1 MSVNDLGFT
10 TLEESFAKVK
20 EKLLENF
27 SSKYDEERDLFDK
40 YWSEDIELGDLKP
53 IAAVDGGSRPVSYTQ
68 GRVLFLTS
76 AAMIVRGSDLN
87 RYRVYQFGVTDYYE
101 ANERIRYCREILE
114 SKMARSFLFKHD
126 EGLLL
131 MDGSLS
137 APLERRVYITRY
149 EFISPSSLKYA
160 LKSLIDE
167 FVKFQGVRSYTHDLY
182 NREELQDKVLTSLS
196 ELVREGAVAKVE
208 DVSMAMAFLEKYEA
222 LESFKSLYSDV
233 LSGKVR
239 LIGISKRSSSRRYFE
254 SKIPDIEIVGR
265 LAKSV
270 GYLKPKTYEVRL
282 PDYVG
287 NVSFPITLTYV
298 KLESNTPPMK
308 VEVLGSIGESEL
320 LEILG
325 TLKRYSVKG
334 YPYHLRLVHEMAKI
348 TKDMVDFVLRSIET
362 GPTGREWLGE

>member
-1 MSVNDLGFT
+1 MSVNDLSFM
-10 TLEESFAKVK
+10 TLEESFVKVK
-20 EKLLENF
+20 SKLLEDF
-27 SSKYDEERDLFDK
+27 SRNYDEEKDLFDK
-40 YWSEDIELGDLKP
+40 HWSEGIGKGDLNP

-76 AAMIVRGSDLN
+76 AAMIVKGSKLK

-101 ANERIRYCREILE
+101 ANERIRYCREVLE
-114 SKMARSFLFKHD
+114 SKMARVFLFEHD

-137 APLERRVYITRY
+137 APLEHRVYVTKY
-149 EFISPSSLKYA
+149 EFTSPSSLKYV
-160 LKSLIDE
+160 LRSLIE
-167 FVKFQGVRSYTHDLY
+167 EMQTFQGIKSYTHDLN
-182 NREELQDKVLTSLS
+182 NRERLQSEVSSSLS
-196 ELVREGAVAKVE
+196 KLLGEGAVAKVE
-208 DVSMAMAFLEKYEA
+208 DVSMAMAFLERYEA
-222 LESFKSLYSDV
+222 LESFKSLYEGA
-233 LSGKVR
+233 LSGEVK

-254 SKIPDIEIVGR
+254 SRIPDIEIVGR

-287 NVSFPITLTYV
+287 NHSFPITLTYV
-298 KLESNTPPMK
+298 KLEDNTPPMK

-320 LEILG
+320 LNILG
-325 TLKRYSVKG
+325 TLRRYSVKG

-348 TKDMVDFVLRSIET
+348 SKDMVDFVLRSIET